1 MKTEIAKTALLAA
14 AAGLVVGAVA
24 SAHAGSVMPG
34 AYDTAIQTGPLTGP
48 APKPNRTMT
57 LVKPGAYDTAIIEGS
72 LEKEIPV
79 SARPSDEAEFAVM
92 EPEAGQA
99 YWELHPID

>member
-1 MKTEIAKTALLAA
+1 MKTEIAKTALTAMVVGLVFGLAA
-14 AAGLVVGAVA
+14 T
-24 SAHAGSVMPG
+24 AHAGSVMPG

-48 APKPNRTMT
+48 APKPDRSVT

-72 LEKEIPV
+72 LEKGLPAG
-79 SARPSDEAEFAVM
+79 ARPSGEAEFAVM
-92 EPEAGQA
+92 EPEPGQG